1 MICRLLFL
9 GGDGM
14 NLFHILGPVMI
25 GPSSSHTA
33 GAARIGYVARKLLGE
48 EPKQVE
54 ICLHGSFASTG
65 DGHGTPMA
73 IVGGLLGMKPDDE
86 RLPQSFE
93 FAQMLGVEIT
103 RRTIHLREAHPNTV
117 VLLVK
122 GTQRQL
128 EIQAEST
135 GGGAIRIC
143 KIDGID
149 TNFNGDFPTLIV
161 HNIDEPGHVAGV
173 TALLA
178 KCDINLATMQL
189 YRNARGGYAVMIL
202 ESDQCIPGNVVSEI
216 ERMPGIIKV
225 TYLNMDA

>member
-1 MICRLLFL
+1 
-9 GGDGM
+9 
-14 NLFHILGPVMI
+14 MI

-48 EPKQVE
+48 EP
-54 ICLHGSFASTG
+54 IYIDIGLHGSFAATG

-93 FAQMLGVEIT
+93 LAHSLGIEII
-103 RRTIHLREAHPNTV
+103 RHNIYLREAHPNTA
-117 VLLVK
+117 VLFVK
-122 GTQRQL
+122 GKKRQL
-128 EIQAEST
+128 EIQAESL
-135 GGGAIRIC
+135 GGGTIRIC
-143 KIDGID
+143 KIDGIN
-149 TNFNGDFPTLIV
+149 TNFNGDYPTLIV

-178 KCDINLATMQL
+178 KRQINLATVQL
-189 YRNARGGYAVMIL
+189 YRDERGGYAVMVI
-202 ESDQCIPGNVVSEI
+202 ESDQRIPEDVLYEI
-216 ERMPGIIKV
+216 EEMPGIIKV